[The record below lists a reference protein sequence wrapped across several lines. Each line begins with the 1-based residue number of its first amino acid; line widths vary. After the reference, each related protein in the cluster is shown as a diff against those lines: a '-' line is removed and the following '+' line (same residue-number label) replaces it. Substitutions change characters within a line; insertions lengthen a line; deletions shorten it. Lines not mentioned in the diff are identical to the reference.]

1 MPKAIHKKG
10 IKKLSRGALLSNMNP
25 ERLQAV
31 EKDISDRIAL
41 YRMIVRDFKKKYNCN
56 LDEFEA
62 KIKSREVV
70 EHPCWEDAI
79 EWGNALD
86 ELERLK
92 TVKQALKWTARSSA
106 NKSPLSRGDLG
117 VCKREGK
124 HTPIPSF

>member
-1 MPKAIHKKG
+1 MPKTIHKKG
-10 IKKLSRGALLSNMNP
+10 VQKLSGEDLLSNMNP
-25 ERLQAV
+25 ELLHAIG
-31 EKDISDRIAL
+31 KDISDRIAL
-41 YRMIVRDFKKKYNCN
+41 YRRIARDFRKKYNCN

-92 TVKQALKWTARSSA
+92 TVKQALKWTANS
-106 NKSPLSRGDLG
+106 LG
-117 VCKREGK
+117 
-124 HTPIPSF
+124 